1 MAESDRNVPRRAL
14 IHGYEPTDV
23 HVGRIAWVGPGLVV
37 IILAFG
43 AAVWGMTEVFQALRP
58 PDRATAIETSSRPIP
73 GPRLQANPA
82 GDLAALREHES
93 QILTSYGWVER
104 QRGIARIPI
113 DRAMALLA
121 ERGWP
126 RPTSPASARE
136 TPATPP
142 APPSAP
148 EGRQP

>member
-1 MAESDRNVPRRAL
+1 MAESDRKVPHRVL
-14 IHGYEPTDV
+14 VHGYEPTDV

-37 IILAFG
+37 VILLFG
-43 AAVWGMTEVFQALRP
+43 AGIWGMTQVFQGLRP

-73 GPRLQANPA
+73 GPRLQVNPA

-104 QRGIARIPI
+104 ERGIARIPI

-121 ERGWP
+121 EHGWP
-126 RPTSPASARE
+126 APTPASPA
-136 TPATPP
+136 
-142 APPSAP
+142 APT